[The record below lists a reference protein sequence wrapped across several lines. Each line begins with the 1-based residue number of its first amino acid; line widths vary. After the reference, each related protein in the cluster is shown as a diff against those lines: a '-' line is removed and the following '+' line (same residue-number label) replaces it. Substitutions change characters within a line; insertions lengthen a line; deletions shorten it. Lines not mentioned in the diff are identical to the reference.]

1 MNEIEEIV
9 LGKNRKN
16 EMYSDKMKNWIY
28 FYIEYTIKYSEP
40 FYKESGWSL
49 ALKNNYVVVSTI

>member
-1 MNEIEEIV
+1 
-9 LGKNRKN
+9 
-16 EMYSDKMKNWIY
+16 MKNWIY